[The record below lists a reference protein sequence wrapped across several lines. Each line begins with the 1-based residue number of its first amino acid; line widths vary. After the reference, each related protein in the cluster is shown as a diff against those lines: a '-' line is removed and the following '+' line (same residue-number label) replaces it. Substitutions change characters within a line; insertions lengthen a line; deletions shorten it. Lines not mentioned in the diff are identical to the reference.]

1 MSQCILCAST
11 GKERKYF
18 FSGKGLCDSHY
29 IAYLEFLIK
38 DMDEEVTSST
48 ANSALS
54 ELKMSLEPTPK
65 PTPKVVVSKSDD
77 EDEDYSYGM
86 RM

>member
-1 MSQCILCAST
+1 MSQCKLCKST

-18 FSGKGLCDSHY
+18 VKTQAICGTHY

-38 DMDEEVTSST
+38 GLDEEVTSSS
-48 ANSALS
+48 ANSAFS
-54 ELKMSLEPTPK
+54 ELKLSLEPTPK
-65 PTPKVVVSKSDD
+65 VVVAKSDE